1 MQKTSKTYRLLFCL
15 LLVMLA
21 GSASA
26 QHYIGIMGGWGGGM
40 ARFKPAK
47 ETGMEWGLYAGGLS
61 YKFYSETKYVGG
73 IEIDLLF
80 KQKGFNYDEF
90 FGSDTSYHRTINSI
104 EIPLIWQP
112 HFYLFQRRARFF
124 INLGIQV
131 SFNLNSTYYS
141 QSKTNGIVESG
152 PYTMQLNRDNRFDY
166 GLCGGA
172 GLAFL
177 LGPQRRVEFSIE
189 ARYGFGYGDILRNP
203 NKYKTNPDRS
213 PLDNINVFAAVY
225 YRLGKGGIR
234 SAASKAT
241 QLRMDQQLARS
252 TLRRLNRQL
261 EKGRTPSDTA
271 LLNTL
276 PQDSTGRIPIDSTTI
291 ETVRLYLTRP
301 AISDT
306 LATPDS
312 LSPSE
317 AVDSTASPRPAEG
330 QPASTTDTTQTKR
343 VAADV
348 QTTPDASAKTGN
360 EATQPA
366 SAAEASTGSQPAP
379 APASTAPTPGTA
391 ATPAATATP
400 AAESI
405 PSTPSQSHSA
415 KPATPAEPQTTNQQA
430 VTPPTSQVQ
439 S

>member
-1 MQKTSKTYRLLFCL
+1 MRKNIKIYRLLFCL
-15 LLVMLA
+15 LLLICA
-21 GSASA
+21 DSLSA
-26 QHYIGIMGGWGGGM
+26 QHYIGVMGGWGGGM

-47 ETGMEWGLYAGGLS
+47 ETGIEWGLYAGGLS

-203 NKYKTNPDRS
+203 TKYKGNPDRS

-241 QLRMDQQLARS
+241 QLRMDQQYARS
-252 TLRRLNRQL
+252 TIRRINRRLG
-261 EKGRTPSDTA
+261 KGRTPSDTV

-276 PQDSTGRIPIDSTTI
+276 PKDSTGRIPMDSTTI

-301 AISDT
+301 AVTDT
-306 LATPDS
+306 LTVPDS
-312 LSPSE
+312 LSTSEQAENKELAQPDNQGEVIPAASTSETEKKPEGSAQSQQSKQGQSTENRPASE
-317 AVDSTASPRPAEG
+317 ATNKEEQGSSSSGVATASLFSATEQISAQSQCGLSHTSLFKTP
-330 QPASTTDTTQTKR
+330 TTS
-343 VAADV
+343 
-348 QTTPDASAKTGN
+348 PI
-360 EATQPA
+360 ATQ
-366 SAAEASTGSQPAP
+366 
-379 APASTAPTPGTA
+379 
-391 ATPAATATP
+391 
-400 AAESI
+400 
-405 PSTPSQSHSA
+405 
-415 KPATPAEPQTTNQQA
+415 
-430 VTPPTSQVQ
+430 
-439 S
+439 